1 MVVNHH
7 HNIDS
12 RLKHI
17 PGLPVKTALITCP
30 RAQVSGRLPVNHMSR
45 SCRGAPTPENTG
57 WGEPSSHRSLACD
70 SSPVP
75 AREKLIRA
83 FGALI
88 LATVTKGTP
97 QNHLK
102 LAGVITVVT

>member
-1 MVVNHH
+1 MVVNHG

-45 SCRGAPTPENTG
+45 SCRGAPRPENTG
-57 WGEPSSHRSLACD
+57 WGSHPHTVPWPVTAHLYLPERSLY
-70 SSPVP
+70 V
-75 AREKLIRA
+75 
-83 FGALI
+83 
-88 LATVTKGTP
+88 
-97 QNHLK
+97 HLE
-102 LAGVITVVT
+102 L

>member
-7 HNIDS
+7 QNIDS
-12 RLKHI
+12 RLKHT
-17 PGLPVKTALITCP
+17 PGLPVKQALITCP
-30 RAQVSGRLPVNHMSR
+30 RAQVSGRLPGYHVSR
-45 SCRGAPTPENTG
+45 SCRGAPRTENTDSG
-57 WGEPSSHRSLACD
+57 NHLHIVLWPCD
-70 SSPVP
+70 RSPVP
-75 AREKLIRA
+75 AREKLIRP